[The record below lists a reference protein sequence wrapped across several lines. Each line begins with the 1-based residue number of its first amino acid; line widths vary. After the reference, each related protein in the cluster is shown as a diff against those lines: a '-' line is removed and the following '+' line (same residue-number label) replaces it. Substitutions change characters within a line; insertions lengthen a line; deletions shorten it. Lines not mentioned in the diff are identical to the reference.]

1 MPSPRRSNSSN
12 RFRSSGRPRNSRGSS
27 NRYKHCFVRQVRMGL
42 TMRTGVISL
51 AVVACLV
58 PCGRAQKYV
67 ERDFASGC
75 DQTEAT
81 AKAYLNSRG
90 FTEPEC
96 PNCPH
101 KPNSLKSPK
110 DLLDAQGKTVGTAR
124 IRRDLAGI
132 KTPFWLWS
140 SPLHARVFLST
151 KALDTGCRLG
161 LWIDFYSLHTMVA
174 VIFPAGERLGLPSNG
189 KLESEYLDAIEA
201 KFPRGAPR

>member
-1 MPSPRRSNSSN
+1 MN
-12 RFRSSGRPRNSRGSS
+12 
-27 NRYKHCFVRQVRMGL
+27 L
-42 TMRTGVISL
+42 AMRTGVISI
-51 AVVACLV
+51 AVIACVL
-58 PCGRAQKYV
+58 PYCRAQKYV
-67 ERDFASGC
+67 ERDFAGGC
-75 DQTEAT
+75 EQTEAM

-110 DLLDAQGKTVGTAR
+110 ELLDAQGKTVGTLW

-151 KALDTGCRLG
+151 KAQAAGCRLG

-189 KLESEYLDAIEA
+189 KLESGYLDAIEA
-201 KFPRGAPR
+201 QVQAGTVKARSVPDPRKIGLPLKRIEPSQ